1 MMVARFGWMAVAILF
16 VLVFGGAAL
25 AQSAEPVAVLTE
37 IKKGGQGGEI
47 RVKAVGQDE
56 WRTPQPLMSLGSG
69 DEIRVKG
76 DAAKA
81 VIVYTGGATQ
91 TITKANSPFKITKP
105 TAATSTRQV
114 AGIFGGMAQFLLGKE
129 KEPVYTQLS
138 TRSLKKD
145 NEIQLT
151 ILSPRETRL
160 LPSQV
165 KFAWVGPDTSKY
177 SIKVYGPKGVAWSAS
192 DVARE
197 AIPYPDSAPKLSP
210 GVRYRWELKT
220 ADALPERAQ
229 FEIVSDQ
236 EWQRINSQLNSI
248 KSSPGSETT
257 TTLARVALLFQERLY
272 QSALDEL
279 QTAIAKDKNEPNLQ
293 FMLGHVYDRMGLREQ
308 AAEAF
313 NVAQQLST
321 SD

>member
-1 MMVARFGWMAVAILF
+1 MTMVARLGWTVVTVMF
-16 VLVFGGAAL
+16 VLVFGSAAL

-37 IKKGGQGGEI
+37 IKKGQGGEI
-47 RVKAVGQDE
+47 RVRTAGKDD

-69 DEIRVKG
+69 DEISVKG
-76 DAAKA
+76 DTAKV

-105 TAATSTRQV
+105 TAATSTKQV
-114 AGIFGGMAQFLLGKE
+114 ASIFGGMAQFLLGKE

-177 SIKVYGPKGVAWSAS
+177 TIRVFGPKGRVFEV
-192 DVARE
+192 DNVARE
-197 AIPYPDSAPKLSP
+197 TIPYPDSATKLTP

-220 ADALPERAQ
+220 EDALPERAQ
-229 FEIVSDQ
+229 FEIVSDS
-236 EWQRINSQLNSI
+236 EWHRISTALKQN
-248 KSSPGSETT
+248 PGSDTT
-257 TTLARVALLFQERLY
+257 ATLARVTVLFQERLY
-272 QSALDEL
+272 QSALEEL
-279 QTAIAKDKNEPNLQ
+279 QAAIAKDKNEPNLQ